1 MMEQINMLEVL
12 RRINRL
18 YGAMQK
24 PVCQRCGL
32 APLEATI
39 LGFLRDNPKKDTAA
53 EIAECRL
60 LAKGNVS
67 IAVESLIQKGL
78 LQRRQDREDRRKIHL
93 SLTPQAAPAVQAID
107 RLNQRFWQRLFR
119 GFSQE
124 ELAQCVRFQQRLAAN
139 TVAALAERQEL

>member
-1 MMEQINMLEVL
+1 MEQINMLEVL

-39 LGFLRDNPKKDTAA
+39 LGFLHNNPTKDTAA

-78 LQRRQDREDRRKIHL
+78 LRRRQDREDRRKIHL

-107 RLNQRFWQRLFR
+107 RLDQRFCSGCSG
-119 GFSQE
+119 GFPRRSWPS
-124 ELAQCVRFQQRLAAN
+124 ASASSSGW
-139 TVAALAERQEL
+139 RQTLSPP

>member
-1 MMEQINMLEVL
+1 MMEQINMLE
-12 RRINRL
+12 
-18 YGAMQK
+18 G
-24 PVCQRCGL
+24 QRCGL

-39 LGFLRDNPKKDTAA
+39 LGFLHDNPKKDTAA

-93 SLTPQAAPAVQAID
+93 SLTPQAAPAAQAID

-139 TVAALAERQEL
+139 TVAALAERQDL

>member
-1 MMEQINMLEVL
+1 MEQINMLEVL

-39 LGFLRDNPKKDTAA
+39 LGFLHNNPTKDTAA

-78 LQRRQDREDRRKIHL
+78 LRRRQDREDRRKIHL

-107 RLNQRFWQRLFR
+107 RLDQRFWQRLFR

-124 ELAQCVRFQQRLAAN
+124 ELAQCVCFQKRLAAN
-139 TVAALAERQEL
+139 TVAALTEQHDL

>member
-1 MMEQINMLEVL
+1 MEQINMLEVL

-39 LGFLRDNPKKDTAA
+39 LGFLHDNPKKDPAA
-53 EIAECRL
+53 EIAEGRL

-93 SLTPQAAPAVQAID
+93 SLTPQAAPAAQAID

-139 TVAALAERQEL
+139 TVAALAERQDL

>member
-1 MMEQINMLEVL
+1 MEQINILEVL

-39 LGFLRDNPKKDTAA
+39 LGFLHDNPTKDTAA

-67 IAVESLIQKGL
+67 IAVERLIQKGL

-93 SLTPQAAPAVQAID
+93 SLTPVSYTHLDVYKRQ
-107 RLNQRFWQRLFR
+107 
-119 GFSQE
+119 
-124 ELAQCVRFQQRLAAN
+124 
-139 TVAALAERQEL
+139 ALARQDLRQRHEHHPLHARQVLI

>member
-1 MMEQINMLEVL
+1 MEQINMLEVL
-12 RRINRL
+12 RISRL
-18 YGAMQK
+18 YDAMQK

-39 LGFLRDNPKKDTAA
+39 LGFLHDNPKKDTAA

-107 RLNQRFWQRLFR
+107 RLNRRFWQRLFR

-139 TVAALAERQEL
+139 TVAALAERDDL

>member
-1 MMEQINMLEVL
+1 M
-12 RRINRL
+12 
-18 YGAMQK
+18 
-24 PVCQRCGL
+24 
-32 APLEATI
+32 
-39 LGFLRDNPKKDTAA
+39 
-53 EIAECRL
+53 
-60 LAKGNVS
+60 S

-93 SLTPQAAPAVQAID
+93 SLTPQAAPAVQASTGEPAV
-107 RLNQRFWQRLFR
+107 LAAAVR